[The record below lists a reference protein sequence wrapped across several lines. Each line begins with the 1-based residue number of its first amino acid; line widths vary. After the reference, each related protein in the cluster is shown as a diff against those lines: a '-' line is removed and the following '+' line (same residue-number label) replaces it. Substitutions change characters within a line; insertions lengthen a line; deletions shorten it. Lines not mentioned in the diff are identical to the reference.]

1 MRAGLKPI
9 KNWNR
14 HLRFRLISRDHWG
27 SLKTGGEE
35 DVGGEVEGERGRKD
49 NLLGKKKK
57 KKKETHTDSTTT
69 LKMGKD
75 AVIKGG

>member
-35 DVGGEVEGERGRKD
+35 DVGGEVEGERGRED
-49 NLLGKKKK
+49 NLLRKKKN
-57 KKKETHTDSTTT
+57 THTRTQ
-69 LKMGKD
+69 LPHLRWEKMQ
-75 AVIKGG
+75 

>member
-35 DVGGEVEGERGRKD
+35 NVGGEVEGERGRED
-49 NLLGKKKK
+49 NLLGKKN
-57 KKKETHTDSTTT
+57 THTHGLNYHT
-69 LKMGKD
+69 
-75 AVIKGG
+75 